1 MSFKHLLFSV
11 VTIFSSLKLHSQII
25 EIPGNLDSNLN
36 IDYLPGKISIFIF
49 EKKYKKQSDLME
61 RLAYFDIDYSRFRII
76 RINLSSGVCK
86 DQSKIKHKLNGS
98 ILEPTPKDVP
108 EYHVVISTRTPTDLD
123 YIKEHFKDN
132 SNRRKVQLLD
142 SHVKSN
148 SPNKILF
155 ISFNLNK
162 VTKYPEIMESFFNLI
177 KRDNEKL
184 LFEFK
189 DSMEIVLD
197 NLKEQIESN
206 KPKLNIE
213 IGFLNSLHLITSNF
227 KTPNLKI
234 TENKFNELHIGLNV
248 QQRITGKLTLTNF
261 IGFSTLNW
269 TTNIKSNQQLYQLG
283 QHTDNFGDQFD
294 LLLNTNSFS
303 EKIGYSTTN
312 FNYGIGVSFKT
323 QDSSKSNFYL
333 KPQIGIS
340 IKSNITQE
348 LSDMNFSAFRVYPIL
363 NFDTILHTSNFSP
376 EVSGLKPNETFLNF
390 NVQIGYNYS
399 VNNNTNLRVGLNY
412 FISNQLFSTS
422 NPIFE
427 IQSNTIN
434 FHSNTNNLNTFRL
447 NGLGISLGF
456 AQSF

>member
-1 MSFKHLLFSV
+1 MRFKHLLFSV
-11 VTIFSSLKLHSQII
+11 ITIISSLKLHSQII

-36 IDYLPGKISIFIF
+36 IDYLPGKTSIFIF
-49 EKKYKKQSDLME
+49 EKKYKKQSDIME
-61 RLAYFDIDYSRFRII
+61 RLAYFDIDYSKFRII

-86 DQSKIKHKLNGS
+86 DQSKIKHKLNGF

-108 EYHVVISTRTPTDLD
+108 EYHVVISTPTRSELD

-132 SNRRKVQLLD
+132 SNRRKIQLLD

-148 SPNKILF
+148 SPNIIRF
-155 ISFNLNK
+155 ISFNFNN
-162 VTKYPEIMESFFNLI
+162 VTKHPEIMESFFNLI

-189 DSMEIVLD
+189 DSMEIVLA
-197 NLKEQIESN
+197 NLNKQIESN

-213 IGFLNSLHLITSNF
+213 IGFLNSLHLINSNF

-248 QQRITGKLTLTNF
+248 DQRITDKLTLTNF
-261 IGFSTLNW
+261 IGFSTINW
-269 TTNIKSNQQLYQLG
+269 STNIKSNQHLYHLG

-303 EKIGYSTTN
+303 EKISYSTTN
-312 FNYGIGVSFKT
+312 FNYGIGLSYKT
-323 QDSSKSNFYL
+323 KNSSKSNFYL

-340 IKSNITQE
+340 IKSNVTQE
-348 LSDMNFSAFRVYPIL
+348 LSDMIFSAFRVYPIL
-363 NFDTILHTSNFSP
+363 NFDTIQTSNFSP
-376 EVSGLKPNETFLNF
+376 KFSGLKPNETFLNF
-390 NVQIGYNYS
+390 NVQIGYSYS
-399 VNNNTNLRVGLNY
+399 VNNKTNLRVGLNY

-422 NPIFE
+422 NSIFE
-427 IQSNTIN
+427 VQSNTIN
-434 FHSNTNNLNTFRL
+434 FNSNTNNLNAFRL
-447 NGLGISLGF
+447 NGLGISFGF